1 MTDRQKQEG
10 FGGKNMKSR
19 LTLQQRLIFPII
31 LLGLITLL
39 SNIVAVFNINNVNS
53 NAGTIV
59 DDYMASETSLEE
71 IRCSV
76 MELHRLALSHIV
88 AADHATMI
96 RLVQQIKA
104 QENTLD
110 EKLADY
116 TQYVTNE
123 EESMLYTSLLADYDG
138 FKHALVKLVCASAD
152 SKTEEAYAMANGDV
166 AAYSTSTEAHINA
179 LYAMVSTQAYT
190 ARNRLNTVY
199 LSSVMISAIT
209 LTLGVLLV
217 IAAFRII
224 RHSVIAPMRGTVDM
238 LQNSSDRISG
248 VVGDVRL
255 RTQTSTESVQA
266 LSKLTTQLSTAL
278 GQIAG
283 NTSAI
288 RTSASDTQED
298 SVHIAE
304 ECSAIASYSLQMRG
318 RAEEVEQ
325 AARQQISA
333 IRTQTEEIL
342 SSLDEAIQK
351 SQSVQRISVLTKDIL
366 SISSSTDL
374 IALNASL
381 EATRAGSAGKG
392 FAVVAREI
400 RQLAD
405 SCAETAGHIQDVN
418 TVVTEAVN
426 YLAGNAQEL
435 VDYLSNAILFQFEQS
450 AQSGKQYREDAV
462 YIEHCMETFQRQAER
477 LRTSMDEI
485 TTSITNISDAIE
497 QAASGVNGAAGSTRS
512 LVDDMAE
519 ITARMHTNQE
529 IVEELQQQMELFSN
543 L

>member
-1 MTDRQKQEG
+1 
-10 FGGKNMKSR
+10 MKSR

-333 IRTQTEEIL
+333 IRTRTEEIL

>member
-1 MTDRQKQEG
+1 
-10 FGGKNMKSR
+10 MKSR